1 MLAWEPDR
9 LLSTLLERKG
19 KEPVAC
25 SVKGLQEMGEIAL
38 FVIFI
43 GDIIICFMLC
53 GRRARAI
60 IY

>member
-1 MLAWEPDR
+1 MLDWGSGK
-9 LLSTLLERKG
+9 LLTIFLKKRKDL
-19 KEPVAC
+19 VAC
-25 SVKGLQEMGEIAL
+25 SVRGLQKMGKIAL
-38 FVIFI
+38 YVIFI